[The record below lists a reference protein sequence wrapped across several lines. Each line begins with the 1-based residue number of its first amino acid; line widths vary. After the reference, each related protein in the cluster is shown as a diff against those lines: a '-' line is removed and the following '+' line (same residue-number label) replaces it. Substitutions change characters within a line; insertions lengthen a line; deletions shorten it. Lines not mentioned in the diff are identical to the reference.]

1 MPGICT
7 NTQLEYKA
15 LTRMWDI
22 PDMLALNIKVYPGLG
37 VVAHCK
43 LLKHGD
49 IVCCVVTCNVTD
61 LQSISQS
68 THIQLQINEY

>member
-1 MPGICT
+1 M

-22 PDMLALNIKVYPGLG
+22 PDMLAPNIKVYPGLG

-49 IVCCVVTCNVTD
+49 IVCCIVACNVTN

-68 THIQLQINEY
+68 THIQLQINKY